1 MNKLFASIRWK
12 ILLAFLLIIGLSFL
26 VMAGTLTNM
35 LSRYLYEQRIRQ
47 DRTGLEKW
55 AVQTAPSLYAA
66 QMDKV
71 ARQLTEA
78 GNELGG
84 RVLLL
89 DADGKVQGDSF
100 SEMVGM
106 RLAYPE
112 VASILVQGRTA
123 DYGIHSLTD
132 DTVKGG
138 EALLNRVAGEG
149 WVSLS
154 TAGVVHASQ
163 VIGVLV
169 LVSSVR
175 GLFKFKY
182 VLNRMHAAAM
192 GDTLGIL
199 FVLLGLIVSAS
210 DLWLVAKLG
219 LIIVFLWTANPV
231 GSHLIARLEV
241 NTNPIWEKEVEKIQ
255 AKEQH
260 HGRL

>member
-1 MNKLFASIRWK
+1 M
-12 ILLAFLLIIGLSFL
+12 
-26 VMAGTLTNM
+26 
-35 LSRYLYEQRIRQ
+35 
-47 DRTGLEKW
+47 
-55 AVQTAPSLYAA
+55 QTALNGIRFLITAVCLS
-66 QMDKV
+66 
-71 ARQLTEA
+71 A
-78 GNELGG
+78 GL
-84 RVLLL
+84 
-89 DADGKVQGDSF
+89 F
-100 SEMVGM
+100 
-106 RLAYPE
+106 
-112 VASILVQGRTA
+112 
-123 DYGIHSLTD
+123 
-132 DTVKGG
+132 
-138 EALLNRVAGEG
+138 
-149 WVSLS
+149 
-154 TAGVVHASQ
+154 
-163 VIGVLV
+163 V